1 MSPSSVPH
9 SVRPIISVGE
19 IYLTKTLFC
28 TGLATCPMNVSA
40 KKRRQR
46 PDTSKSQSVDFNC
59 TFQAD
64 AVILCYSIA
73 DRNSFVNVEYKW
85 WRELQKPICRRRVPI
100 ILVGTKS
107 DLRKCN
113 PVTTGEGIQLCNRI
127 NARAF
132 LECSAS
138 TQTNIAEVI
147 YESVRAAVRFSDTS
161 NAAAVA
167 QEDTDEE
174 EEAGKNSSHWY
185 EEEKDEDDDSDA
197 DDIHQ
202 QNNVVGICLGQ
213 GKRRSGSNLRC
224 KRNSF
229 RLWFRKCF

>member
-1 MSPSSVPH
+1 M
-9 SVRPIISVGE
+9 GE
-19 IYLTKTLFC
+19 NF
-28 TGLATCPMNVSA
+28 
-40 KKRRQR
+40 
-46 PDTSKSQSVDFNC
+46 KSMFVNFNC

-64 AVILCYSIA
+64 AVVLCYSIA
-73 DRNSFVNVEYKW
+73 SRNSFVNVEYKW

-113 PVTTGEGIQLCNRI
+113 PVATGEGIQLCNRI
-127 NARAF
+127 NATAF

-147 YESVRAAVRFSDTS
+147 YESVRAAVRFS
-161 NAAAVA
+161 AAEV
-167 QEDTDEE
+167 DSD
-174 EEAGKNSSHWY
+174 G
-185 EEEKDEDDDSDA
+185 DEDKGEA
-197 DDIHQ
+197 DEQHHCPR
-202 QNNVVGICLGQ
+202 NNVVGICLGQ
-213 GKRRSGSNLRC
+213 KNEETGSNLRP

>member
-1 MSPSSVPH
+1 MCPTEEEEEAQLETCKS
-9 SVRPIISVGE
+9 
-19 IYLTKTLFC
+19 LFV
-28 TGLATCPMNVSA
+28 N
-40 KKRRQR
+40 
-46 PDTSKSQSVDFNC
+46 FNC

-73 DRNSFVNVEYKW
+73 SRNSFVNVEYKW

-147 YESVRAAVRFSDTS
+147 YESVRAAVRFS
-161 NAAAVA
+161 AAAAA
-167 QEDTDEE
+167 QDEDNTSDEE
-174 EEAGKNSSHWY
+174 LPHEGEEGDAKKDG
-185 EEEKDEDDDSDA
+185 DEDDH
-197 DDIHQ
+197 HQ
-202 QNNVVGICLGQ
+202 RHQNNVVGICLGQ
-213 GKRRSGSNLRC
+213 RKGRKKSASNLRC